1 MKRVKKNYFNIII
14 IFVLFLLLI
23 TLICNTKNL
32 NVNYKEGMSE
42 NSGTSA
48 KTVSMSESARN
59 DLNDNALAYT
69 SKIQNKLEKKT
80 ISQHEKED
88 KMTNLQMEFFTGRDC
103 SNYDHEEMVAGQNKM
118 VSGLCNQRNNLES
131 RNESVKKIKT
141 N

>member
-1 MKRVKKNYFNIII
+1 MKKVKNKNFNMII

-32 NVNYKEGMSE
+32 NVNYKEGISE
-42 NSGTSA
+42 NSGTPA

-59 DLNDNALAYT
+59 HLNDNAIAFT

-80 ISQHEKED
+80 ISQHEKEG
-88 KMTNLQMEFFTGRDC
+88 KMKNLQMEFFTGRDC
-103 SNYDHEEMVAGQNKM
+103 SNYDHEEMIAGQNKM
-118 VSGLCNQRNNLES
+118 VNSLCNQRNNLES